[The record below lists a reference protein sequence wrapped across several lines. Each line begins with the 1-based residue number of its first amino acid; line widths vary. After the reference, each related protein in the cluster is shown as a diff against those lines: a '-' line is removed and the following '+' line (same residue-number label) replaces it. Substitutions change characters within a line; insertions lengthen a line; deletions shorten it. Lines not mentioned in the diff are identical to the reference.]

1 MPNMESLGFRTRILR
16 SMLALRHKGLVSILI
31 LNLIVCNGPLGYR
44 YWGNSHLWLV
54 G

>member
-31 LNLIVCNGPLGYR
+31 LNLDPLGT
-44 YWGNSHLWLV
+44 GIGETLIC